1 MTCITFTTDFGTKDG
16 YDGVMKGVVHG
27 IAPQAAIYDISHEIS
42 PQNIQEGG
50 LIIAQHAFYF
60 PPGTVHI
67 IVVDPGVGTDRR
79 AIAARVGDHYFVAPD
94 NGVLSRVFA
103 HGEAQGW
110 SIKVV
115 SADNSNYW
123 LPQQS
128 NTFHGRDIF
137 SPVGAH
143 LANGILL
150 EELGTP
156 VEDPIRLPIPAPSQ
170 QESRIIGEVV
180 HIDHFGNLA
189 TNIDREML
197 AGKQGIQVQIAGKT
211 IQGLVT
217 SFEAGEHGSNQLVA
231 LIDST
236 GALAISANKGSTA
249 QILACQV
256 GTPVEVS
263 FE

>member
-50 LIIAQHAFYF
+50 LILAQHAFYF

-79 AIAARVGDHYFVAPD
+79 AIAAQVGEHYFVAPD

-103 HGEAQGW
+103 LGEAQGW

-115 SADNSNYW
+115 SADNPNYW

-128 NTFHGRDIF
+128 HTFHGRDIF
-137 SPVGAH
+137 SPVGGH

-150 EELGTP
+150 EELGSP
-156 VEDPIRLPIPAPSQ
+156 VDDPVRLPIPAPSQ
-170 QESRIIGEVV
+170 QENRIIGDFI

-189 TNIDREML
+189 TNIDRGML
-197 AGKQGIQVQIAGKT
+197 AGKQGIQVQIAGKS
-211 IQGLVT
+211 IHGLVA
-217 SFEAGEHGSNQLVA
+217 SFGAGEHSAGELIA
-231 LIDST
+231 LFDSS
-236 GALAISANKGSTA
+236 GALAISANQGSAA
-249 QILACQV
+249 QILQCRV
-256 GTPVEVS
+256 GEPVEVF